1 MAAFVP
7 SAWTIPH
14 PYNPKSYLLICKHL
28 LALPKTEGAVRIPT
42 TTRPTQ
48 ADFPQSAASG
58 NWFLRLFCLW
68 QARHW
73 PLLSTFHRNSRQCW
87 KCHLR
92 RRCTGMPLVT
102 APHVE
107 CLSLPLLN
115 VEGKPLKARC
125 NLFSGPSRGMWSGGA
140 IR

>member
-14 PYNPKSYLLICKHL
+14 PYNPKTYLLICKHL
-28 LALPKTEGAVRIPT
+28 QREQCESLQPHDPRRQTS
-42 TTRPTQ
+42 
-48 ADFPQSAASG
+48 PQSAASG

-87 KCHLR
+87 QRHLR

-115 VEGKPLKARC
+115 VEGKPLKTRC
-125 NLFSGPSRGMWSGGA
+125 NFSSGPSRGIWSGGA